1 MNSIIIYGSHYG
13 TTKQYAEELSK
24 RTNIKAISFKKF
36 NQQINDY
43 DNIIY
48 LGALYAGG
56 VLGMSKTLKKLNN
69 ISNKKILI
77 ATVGL
82 SDPTDEVN
90 KNNIRNNIKN
100 QIPKEVLEK
109 AKIFHL
115 RGGIDYSNNIKNQ
128 IPKEVLE
135 KAKIFHLRGG
145 IDYSKL
151 NFAHKTM
158 MKLLYNAVK
167 NLPNEKQTAEDRAM
181 IETYNKKVNFI
192 DFSSLDKIANEIQ
205 K

>member
-1 MNSIIIYGSHYG
+1 MSNIIIYGSHYG

-90 KNNIRNNIKN
+90 KSNIR
-100 QIPKEVLEK
+100 
-109 AKIFHL
+109 
-115 RGGIDYSNNIKNQ
+115 NNIKNQ

>member
-36 NQQINDY
+36 NQEINDY

-48 LGALYAGG
+48 LGALYACG

-90 KNNIRNNIKN
+90 KNNIR
-100 QIPKEVLEK
+100 
-109 AKIFHL
+109 
-115 RGGIDYSNNIKNQ
+115 NNIKNQ

>member
-1 MNSIIIYGSHYG
+1 MNSIIIYASHYG
-13 TTKQYAEELSK
+13 ATKQYADELSK
-24 RTNIKAISFKKF
+24 KTNIKVISFKEV

-48 LGALYAGG
+48 LGGLYAGG
-56 VLGMSKTLKKLNN
+56 VLGMSKTLKKLNDISSKN
-69 ISNKKILI
+69 III

-90 KNNIRNNIKN
+90 KNNIRNNIKSH
-100 QIPKEVLEK
+100 IPKEV
-109 AKIFHL
+109 F
-115 RGGIDYSNNIKNQ
+115 
-128 IPKEVLE
+128 E

-167 NLPNEKQTAEDRAM
+167 NLPKEKQTAEDRAM

-192 DFSSLDKIANEIQ
+192 DFSGLDEIINEIQ

>member
-48 LGALYAGG
+48 LGALYDGG

-115 RGGIDYSNNIKNQ
+115 RGGIDYS
-128 IPKEVLE
+128 
-135 KAKIFHLRGG
+135 
-145 IDYSKL
+145 KL

-167 NLPNEKQTAEDRAM
+167 NLPEEKQTAEDRAM

-192 DFSSLDKIANEIQ
+192 DFSSLDKITNEIQ

>member
-13 TTKQYAEELSK
+13 TTKEYAEELSK

-82 SDPTDEVN
+82 SDTTDEVN
-90 KNNIRNNIKN
+90 KKNIR
-100 QIPKEVLEK
+100 
-109 AKIFHL
+109 
-115 RGGIDYSNNIKNQ
+115 NNIKNQ

-192 DFSSLDKIANEIQ
+192 DFSSLDKITNEIQ

>member
-1 MNSIIIYGSHYG
+1 MNSIIVYGSNYG
-13 TTKQYAEELSK
+13 TTKQYADELSR
-24 RTNIKAISFKKF
+24 RTNMKVISFKKV

-69 ISNKKILI
+69 ILNKKII
-77 ATVGL
+77 IVTVGL

-100 QIPKEVLEK
+100 QISKEV
-109 AKIFHL
+109 F
-115 RGGIDYSNNIKNQ
+115 
-128 IPKEVLE
+128 E

-167 NLPNEKQTAEDRAM
+167 NLPKEKLTAEDRAM
-181 IETYNKKVNFI
+181 IETYNKNVNFI
-192 DFSSLDKIANEIQ
+192 DFSSLDEIISETQ

>member
-1 MNSIIIYGSHYG
+1 MNNIIIYGSHYG

-100 QIPKEVLEK
+100 QIPKEVFEK
-109 AKIFHL
+109 AKKMPH
-115 RGGIDYSNNIKNQ
+115 SNRMEIKN
-128 IPKEVLE
+128 L
-135 KAKIFHLRGG
+135 
-145 IDYSKL
+145 
-151 NFAHKTM
+151 
-158 MKLLYNAVK
+158 
-167 NLPNEKQTAEDRAM
+167 
-181 IETYNKKVNFI
+181 I
-192 DFSSLDKIANEIQ
+192 DFLIMGSPTTTRSAK
-205 K
+205 

>member
-1 MNSIIIYGSHYG
+1 MNSIIVYGSNYG
-13 TTKQYAEELSK
+13 TTKQYANELSR
-24 RTNIKAISFKKF
+24 RTNMKVISFKKV

-69 ISNKKILI
+69 ISNKKII
-77 ATVGL
+77 IVTVGL

-90 KNNIRNNIKN
+90 KNNITNNIKN
-100 QIPKEVLEK
+100 QMPKK
-109 AKIFHL
+109 FF
-115 RGGIDYSNNIKNQ
+115 
-128 IPKEVLE
+128 E

-167 NLPNEKQTAEDRAM
+167 NLPKEKLTAEDRAM

-192 DFSSLDKIANEIQ
+192 DFSSLDEIINEAQ

>member
-1 MNSIIIYGSHYG
+1 MKGIIVYGSQYG

-90 KNNIRNNIKN
+90 KSNIR
-100 QIPKEVLEK
+100 
-109 AKIFHL
+109 
-115 RGGIDYSNNIKNQ
+115 NNIKNQ

>member
-56 VLGMSKTLKKLNN
+56 VLGMSKTLKKLSN

-90 KNNIRNNIKN
+90 KNNIR
-100 QIPKEVLEK
+100 
-109 AKIFHL
+109 
-115 RGGIDYSNNIKNQ
+115 NNIKNQ

-181 IETYNKKVNFI
+181 IETYDKKVNFI

>member
-24 RTNIKAISFKKF
+24 RTNIRAISFKKF

-115 RGGIDYSNNIKNQ
+115 RGGIDYS
-128 IPKEVLE
+128 
-135 KAKIFHLRGG
+135 
-145 IDYSKL
+145 KL

>member
-1 MNSIIIYGSHYG
+1 MNSIIVYGSNYG
-13 TTKQYAEELSK
+13 TTKQYADELSR
-24 RTNIKAISFKKF
+24 RTNMKVISFKKV

-69 ISNKKILI
+69 ILNKKII
-77 ATVGL
+77 IVTVGL

-100 QIPKEVLEK
+100 QISREVFEK

-115 RGGIDYSNNIKNQ
+115 RGGIDYS
-128 IPKEVLE
+128 E
-135 KAKIFHLRGG
+135 
-145 IDYSKL
+145 L

-167 NLPNEKQTAEDRAM
+167 NLPKEKLTAEDRAM
-181 IETYNKKVNFI
+181 IETYNKNVNFI
-192 DFSSLDKIANEIQ
+192 DFSSLDEIISETQ

>member
-24 RTNIKAISFKKF
+24 RTNIRAISFKKF

-82 SDPTDEVN
+82 SDSTDEVN
-90 KNNIRNNIKN
+90 KNNIR
-100 QIPKEVLEK
+100 
-109 AKIFHL
+109 
-115 RGGIDYSNNIKNQ
+115 NNIKNQ

-192 DFSSLDKIANEIQ
+192 DFSSLDKIANKIQ

>member
-115 RGGIDYSNNIKNQ
+115 RGGIDYS
-128 IPKEVLE
+128 
-135 KAKIFHLRGG
+135 
-145 IDYSKL
+145 KL

-167 NLPNEKQTAEDRAM
+167 NLPNEKQTVEDRAM

>member
-13 TTKQYAEELSK
+13 TTKEYAEKLSK

-90 KNNIRNNIKN
+90 KKNIR
-100 QIPKEVLEK
+100 
-109 AKIFHL
+109 
-115 RGGIDYSNNIKNQ
+115 NNIKNQ

-181 IETYNKKVNFI
+181 IESYNKKVNFI
-192 DFSSLDKIANEIQ
+192 DFSSLDKITNEIQ

>member
-1 MNSIIIYGSHYG
+1 MNSIIVYGSNYG
-13 TTKQYAEELSK
+13 TTKQYADELSR
-24 RTNIKAISFKKF
+24 RTNMKVISFKKV

-69 ISNKKILI
+69 ISNKKII
-77 ATVGL
+77 IVTVGL

-90 KNNIRNNIKN
+90 KNNIINNIKN
-100 QIPKEVLEK
+100 QMPKK
-109 AKIFHL
+109 FF
-115 RGGIDYSNNIKNQ
+115 
-128 IPKEVLE
+128 E

-167 NLPNEKQTAEDRAM
+167 NLPKEKLTAEDRAM
-181 IETYNKKVNFI
+181 IETYNKNVNFI
-192 DFSSLDKIANEIQ
+192 DFSSLDEIISETQ